1 MFEFLIRSKCCP
13 LEASVVYTAI
23 HHTCLR
29 STIRKKNFRPCGQYH
44 GDKKVKTMFWEGR
57 VVFKVCQSRRFM
69 ERFRKPKWRRE
80 IKTQLMAKE
89 VE

>member
-1 MFEFLIRSKCCP
+1 MLPFGGKRGLYC
-13 LEASVVYTAI
+13 YTPHLPA
-23 HHTCLR
+23 LYYQE
-29 STIRKKNFRPCGQYH
+29 KNFQTMWTIPW
-44 GDKKVKTMFWEGR
+44 DKKVKTMFWEGR